1 MCSEW
6 DAVWNKY
13 IYSYFEFITIAT
25 QTEYKIQAKQL
36 RGPTSGILEELLL
49 CNMSYVI
56 VQI

>member
-49 CNMSYVI
+49 CNMSYML
-56 VQI
+56 